1 MLQIITRPLLQY
13 LLTRHDIA
21 RAVFR
26 ILHGLYSNTLQQ
38 LHRSRGSMLQNII
51 FGCIMLNKP
60 TIFVSKQ
67 PMMKNQTTSA
77 SVRTGLVILLALFP
91 LIATGQLIKDIDPDG
106 PGYAENCTCIMV
118 GRLAST
124 DGSVMTSHS
133 CDGRY
138 RTWLEMVPAMTFAR
152 DTVHAVYRGTMQTEE
167 AWDMTNLTRKG
178 EIPQV
183 KSTYAY
189 LNTAYP
195 CLNEKQLA
203 MGETTIYGKREL
215 INQEGLFVIEELER
229 IALQR
234 CTTARQA
241 IALIG
246 LLAEQYGYGDLAE
259 CLTIAD
265 PKEVWQLEIAGSGP
279 GKPSAL
285 WVAQRIPDEHV
296 GIAANIPRISDVN
309 FRDSDNFMTS
319 TDLRKKAKE
328 LGYWDGKEPFKFYR
342 VIGTGKPY
350 AIREF
355 FVLSSLA
362 PELNLTMEMEELPF
376 SVKPEKK
383 LSASDV
389 MALFRETYEG
399 TPYDMTRN
407 LMVTVR
413 KKDEAGNEITEMVK
427 SPAISNWMNNDV
439 RTLINELKPG
449 TIDRQ
454 RTIAIAGCSYSH
466 VIQCR
471 VWLPDEVG
479 AVAWFSFDNPG
490 QSPRIPIFSGIISLP
505 KSFSIC
511 GQHRYREDA
520 ALWAFRE
527 ANRLSMINW
536 ERGRKLIEPAVAELE
551 NKALTEL
558 PGLEERVK
566 IMVKEGRNEEA
577 RKVVTEYSNA
587 FAYGA
592 MNRWQELKR
601 ELWQMF
607 GRGF

>member
-1 MLQIITRPLLQY
+1 MKPSLRFISAAVTALL
-13 LLTRHDIA
+13 LSLSFTS
-21 RAVFR
+21 F
-26 ILHGLYSNTLQQ
+26 S
-38 LHRSRGSMLQNII
+38 
-51 FGCIMLNKP
+51 
-60 TIFVSKQ
+60 Q
-67 PMMKNQTTSA
+67 P
-77 SVRTGLVILLALFP
+77 F
-91 LIATGQLIKDIDPDG
+91 KDIDPDG
-106 PGYAENCTCIMV
+106 PGYAENCTSIMV

-124 DGSVMTSHS
+124 DGSVMTSHT

-138 RTWLEMVPAMTFAR
+138 RTWLEVVPAMTFER
-152 DTVHAVYRGTMQTEE
+152 DTVHPVYWGTMQTEE
-167 AWDMTNLTRKG
+167 AWDMTNVTRKG
-178 EIPQV
+178 EIPEV

-203 MGETTIYGKREL
+203 IGETTIYGKREL
-215 INQEGLFVIEELER
+215 INQDGLFLIEELER

-246 LLAEQYGYGDLAE
+246 SLAEQYGYGDMAE
-259 CLTIAD
+259 CITIAD

-285 WVAQRIPDEHV
+285 WVAQRIPDDHIGV
-296 GIAANIPRISDVN
+296 AANIPRISDVN
-309 FRDSDNFMTS
+309 FKDSDKFMTS
-319 TDLRKKAKE
+319 TDLRKKAKD
-328 LGYWDGKEPFKFYR
+328 LGYWDGKEPFKFYK

-355 FVLSSLA
+355 YVLNTLA
-362 PELNLTMEMEELPF
+362 PGLKLTMEMEELPF
-376 SVKPEKK
+376 SVKADKK
-383 LSASDV
+383 LSVSDV
-389 MALFRETYEG
+389 TALFRETYEG
-399 TPYDMTRN
+399 TPYDMTKN
-407 LMVTVR
+407 LMITVK
-413 KKDEAGNEITEMVK
+413 KKDEAGNEVIETVK
-427 SPAISNWMNNDV
+427 SPAFNNWMNNDI

-449 TIDRQ
+449 TIERQ

-471 VWLPDEVG
+471 SWLPDEVG

-490 QSPRIPIFSGIISLP
+490 QSPRIPIFSGTMALP
-505 KSFSIC
+505 QSFRIC

-520 ALWAFRE
+520 AIWSFRE
-527 ANRLSMINW
+527 ANRLSAVNW
-536 ERGRKLIEPAVAELE
+536 ERGRKLIEPAVADMEQ
-551 NKALTEL
+551 KALVDL
-558 PGLEERVK
+558 PALEERVK
-566 IMVKEGRNEEA
+566 KLVMEGKNAEA
-577 RKVVTEYSNA
+577 KKAVTEYTNT

-592 MNRWQELKR
+592 MSKWQELKA